1 MAGCLSDLFDEP
13 DDATPLEPEER
24 ESLLQTWITYRRD
37 LNEAEQTNIAAGT
50 AWAWRVRRRDLL
62 SEEFLRQLHKRL
74 FGDVR
79 AWAGEFRRT
88 ERNIGIEPVRIPVEL
103 RTAFDD
109 ARYWIE
115 HETFPPDEI
124 AARLHH
130 RLVAIHPFPNG
141 NGRTTRLVGDLVAAR
156 LDHLSAKAGRILEA
170 ILYRGE
176 LPRGEVANVV
186 GTTDRHARRFVS
198 ALTKAGVI
206 VSKSPKSD
214 LRLAFPATLAS
225 RWMPGLFPE
234 QRD

>member
-1 MAGCLSDLFDEP
+1 MGGCLSDLFDEP

-24 ESLLQTWITYRRD
+24 EGLLQTWITYRRD
-37 LNEAEQTNIAAGT
+37 LNETEQTNIAAGT

-74 FGDVR
+74 FGDVW

-124 AARLHH
+124 AVRLHH

-141 NGRTTRLVGDLVAAR
+141 NGRTTRLMGDLMAAR
-156 LDHLSAKAGRILEA
+156 LGQEPFTWGRQNLTDVSEARARYVAALWAADNHDIGPLLEF
-170 ILYRGE
+170 
-176 LPRGEVANVV
+176 
-186 GTTDRHARRFVS
+186 ARS
-198 ALTKAGVI
+198 
-206 VSKSPKSD
+206 
-214 LRLAFPATLAS
+214 
-225 RWMPGLFPE
+225 
-234 QRD
+234 